1 MKQQRVHTGS
11 SVQFSPVLW
20 VQVIALAG
28 MLAAILFSFMVYGVY
43 QPFLLNRLGFPGL
56 ARDWPIYQG
65 FLGVMVEPA
74 LGRLSDK
81 ILTRTGSR
89 LPQITVGVTIAGGAF
104 VILAVLLPYD
114 LNGVLSWLFLGLMTV
129 WLIAMIAIRGP
140 IVALLKQLAP
150 TEQLPSANRL
160 IILVLALVSALFA
173 LLAGQLQTQAGTI
186 AFLLG
191 AIALMTTATLLYRL
205 TTQVLQ
211 TRPPVADKG
220 LVPHYRLHRRL
231 LVGIVTG
238 FLLQLLRMVLS
249 INLYPTLPQVSPDQL
264 TALTLLIAAL
274 TANPWGWWVSR
285 WGATQGLQVGLAA
298 TVGLCWLLSWQVVPP
313 AAMVLLITAGA
324 IMGLILICLGP
335 FALSDIPL
343 SLSGLS
349 TGLLFGGYG
358 LGIAIEMLC
367 HRALS
372 DRSLWVMAGI
382 GAIAGVIAFHLPPQ
396 KLPRN
401 TA

>member
-56 ARDWPIYQG
+56 ARDWLIYQG
-65 FLGVMVEPA
+65 FLGVMVEPG
-74 LGRLSDK
+74 LGSLSDK

-89 LPQITVGVTIAGGAF
+89 LPQITVGVTIAGGTF
-104 VILAVLLPYD
+104 VILAVLLPYN
-114 LNGVLSWLFLGLMTV
+114 LGRVLSWLFLGLMTV

-140 IVALLKQLAP
+140 IVALLRQLAP
-150 TEQLPSANRL
+150 TDQLPSANGL

-173 LLAGQLQTQAGTI
+173 LLAGQLQTQGGTI

-191 AIALMTTATLLYRL
+191 AIALMVAATLLYRL
-205 TTQVLQ
+205 TAPVL
-211 TRPPVADKG
+211 K
-220 LVPHYRLHRRL
+220 PHLPAPAVEDNVFAHRRKLQGRL
-231 LVGIVTG
+231 LIGIVTG
-238 FLLQLLRMVLS
+238 FLLQLLRADLS
-249 INLYPTLPQVSPDQL
+249 THLYPTLPQGSPDQL
-264 TALTLLIAAL
+264 TALTLLTTAF
-274 TANPWGWWVSR
+274 TANLWGWPVSR
-285 WGATQGLQVGLAA
+285 WGAAKGLQVGLAA
-298 TVGLCWLLSWQVVPP
+298 TVGLCWLLPWQIAPP

-324 IMGLILICLGP
+324 VMGLILICLVP

-358 LGIAIEMLC
+358 LGIAVEMLC
-367 HRALS
+367 HRVLGDLSLLAMAGTGALS
-372 DRSLWVMAGI
+372 
-382 GAIAGVIAFHLPPQ
+382 GVIALNLPAQ
-396 KLPRN
+396 K
-401 TA
+401 